1 VLVSSARVTITDR
14 DLRRAFFVR
23 GATRARCVVVV
34 VAPSVIARIAI
45 VE

>member
-1 VLVSSARVTITDR
+1 VLVSSARVTITAR
-14 DLRRAFFVR
+14 ALRRVCVR